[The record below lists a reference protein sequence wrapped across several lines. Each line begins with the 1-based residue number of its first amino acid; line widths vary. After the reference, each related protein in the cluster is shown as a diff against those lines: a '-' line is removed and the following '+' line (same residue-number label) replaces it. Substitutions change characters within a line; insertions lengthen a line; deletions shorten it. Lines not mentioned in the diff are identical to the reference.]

1 MKDTKLNN
9 LLSMDNFSEKEVFK
23 NAKVTKRTEVAK
35 DIFENKEESGG
46 KNITEKSK
54 SKEENS
60 YGKLNN
66 LCCLNDFSEKDLFK
80 KSGPTKR
87 TDVAKDILKEFKN
100 IKDEDDDD
108 DDEKS
113 EKKGK
118 VVKKMKD
125 DDKKDKDEKKKP
137 MSKSK
142 KDDDDDDDEDDEED
156 KKGLSAS
163 QKKLPEGLQKAILKR
178 QGK

>member
-23 NAKVTKRTEVAK
+23 NAKVTKRTDVAK

-60 YGKLNN
+60 HGKLNN
-66 LCCLNDFSEKDLFK
+66 LCDLENFTEKDFFK
-80 KSGPTKR
+80 SSGPTKR

-108 DDEKS
+108 DDKY

-118 VVKKMKD
+118 VVKKLKD
-125 DDKKDKDEKKKP
+125 DDKKDKDQKKKP

-142 KDDDDDDDEDDEED
+142 KDEDSDDDDDDKEE
-156 KKGLSAS
+156 KTELNAA
-163 QKKLPEGLQKAILKR
+163 QKKLPEGLQKIMLKR
-178 QGK
+178 MKK